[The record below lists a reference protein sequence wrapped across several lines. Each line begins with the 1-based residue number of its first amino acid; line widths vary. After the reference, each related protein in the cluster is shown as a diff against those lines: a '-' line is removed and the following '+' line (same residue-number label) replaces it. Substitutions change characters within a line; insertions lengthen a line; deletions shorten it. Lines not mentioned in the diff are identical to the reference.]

1 MNPKEN
7 LAFSESIGVFGTKE
21 KKMKNIAIRENHLY
35 SKTFT
40 RGKKYVGRYV
50 AVYVLRDLAA
60 KRLRAENPMKE
71 YVNRLGISISKKFG
85 SAVERNRAKRI
96 IRAGYDEVKDSIKK
110 GNLIVISP
118 RMFCK
123 GKKST
128 DIARELSDAFAQ
140 LGLKDGADASPK
152 G

>member
-1 MNPKEN
+1 
-7 LAFSESIGVFGTKE
+7 
-21 KKMKNIAIRENHLY
+21 MKNIAIRENHLY

-60 KRLRAENPMKE
+60 KRLMVENPMKE

-96 IRAGYDEVKDSIKK
+96 IRAGYDEVKADIKK

-118 RMFCK
+118 RMSCK

-128 DIARELSDAFAQ
+128 DIARELGDAFAR
-140 LGLKDGADASPK
+140 LGLMGGANASHK

>member
-1 MNPKEN
+1 
-7 LAFSESIGVFGTKE
+7 
-21 KKMKNIAIRENHLY
+21 MKNIAIRENHLY

-96 IRAGYDEVKDSIKK
+96 IRAGYDEVKCGIKK

-118 RMFCK
+118 RMSCK

-128 DIARELSDAFAQ
+128 DIARELDDAFAQ

>member
-1 MNPKEN
+1 
-7 LAFSESIGVFGTKE
+7 
-21 KKMKNIAIRENHLY
+21 MKNIAIRENHLY

-40 RGKKYVGRYV
+40 RGKKYVGKCV

-60 KRLRAENPMKE
+60 KRLRAENPTKE
-71 YVNRLGISISKKFG
+71 FVNRFGISISKKYG

-96 IRAGYDEVKDSIKK
+96 IRAGYDEVKSGIKK
-110 GNLIVISP
+110 GNLIVVSP
-118 RMFCK
+118 RMACK

-128 DIARELSDAFAQ
+128 DIARELGEAFAQ
-140 LGLKDGADASPK
+140 LGLTDGADASRK

>member
-1 MNPKEN
+1 
-7 LAFSESIGVFGTKE
+7 
-21 KKMKNIAIRENHLY
+21 MKNIAIRENHLY

-71 YVNRLGISISKKFG
+71 YVNRFGISISKKFG

-96 IRAGYDEVKDSIKK
+96 IRAGYDEVKADIKK
-110 GNLIVISP
+110 GNLIVVSP
-118 RMFCK
+118 RMACK

-128 DIARELSDAFAQ
+128 DIARELGEAFRQ
-140 LGLKDGADASPK
+140 LGLMSGEDASQK

>member
-1 MNPKEN
+1 MNQREHRV
-7 LAFSESIGVFGTKE
+7 SESIGVFGIKE

-60 KRLRAENPMKE
+60 KRLMTENPMKE

-96 IRAGYDEVKDSIKK
+96 IRAGYDEVKADIKK

-118 RMFCK
+118 RMSCK

-128 DIARELSDAFAQ
+128 DIARELGDAFAQ
-140 LGLKDGADASPK
+140 LGLTGGANTSQK